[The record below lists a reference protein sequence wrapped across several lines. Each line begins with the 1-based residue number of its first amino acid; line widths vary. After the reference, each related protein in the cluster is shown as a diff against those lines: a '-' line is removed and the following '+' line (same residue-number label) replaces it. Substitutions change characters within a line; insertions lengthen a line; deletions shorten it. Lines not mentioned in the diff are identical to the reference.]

1 MGERLRADDDRAS
14 RKLPGYTAGVNV
26 RGTLQ
31 APQLSFF
38 SDPPLPQSQIASLLI
53 VGATNDV
60 GQGGSLLAAQGSA
73 LLVGDYTHLV
83 GIDQMTVEADATNGT
98 ALVLGKFLSP
108 RLYVSYGISLAQAI
122 NTLKLRYTIGD
133 NWVINTESGL
143 NHSADIQYSFQ
154 R

>member
-1 MGERLRADDDRAS
+1 MA
-14 RKLPGYTAGVNV
+14 
-26 RGTLQ
+26 
-31 APQLSFF
+31 
-38 SDPPLPQSQIASLLI
+38 
-53 VGATNDV
+53 
-60 GQGGSLLAAQGSA
+60 QGGA
-73 LLVGDYTHLV
+73 LLVGDYTQHL
-83 GIDQMTVEADATNGT
+83 GIDQMTIEADPNNGT

-143 NHSADIQYSFQ
+143 NHSADVQYSFQ